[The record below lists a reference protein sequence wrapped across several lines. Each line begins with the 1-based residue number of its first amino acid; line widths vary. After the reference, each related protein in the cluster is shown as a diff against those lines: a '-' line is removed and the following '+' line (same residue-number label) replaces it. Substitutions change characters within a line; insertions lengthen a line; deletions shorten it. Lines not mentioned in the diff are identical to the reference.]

1 MYLHN
6 LVLLAEYLV
15 YILGLLRFL
24 IKLLHL
30 YALLYS
36 FSFVIISFSI
46 YIFFCCI
53 LNYVLCNCID
63 CYSRQVFNFILKSF
77 ETCPRETVSQFCW
90 ISSGRFCWRD
100 VFLLILSNFDLW
112 TFFFGFILFTNRD
125 NDSFLISCCT
135 NPMQLWFGI
144 IQETPRD
151 CCLFDFDHFGME

>member
-63 CYSRQVFNFILKSF
+63 CYSRQVFKFYFEEFWNMSERDGFSF
-77 ETCPRETVSQFCW
+77 LLDFFRAFLLARRFSFDLIQFRLVD
-90 ISSGRFCWRD
+90 IFL
-100 VFLLILSNFDLW
+100 VLFFLLIEIMIVF
-112 TFFFGFILFTNRD
+112 
-125 NDSFLISCCT
+125 
-135 NPMQLWFGI
+135 
-144 IQETPRD
+144 
-151 CCLFDFDHFGME
+151 